1 MARIEVRIQL
11 QRALDIID
19 GILEPLN
26 EEINELRDE
35 VLFNKI
41 KSERSWERNVRRYDE
56 LQLRKYQTEL
66 IKNELLKVCYDEELF
81 EET

>member
-1 MARIEVRIQL
+1 M
-11 QRALDIID
+11 QRTLDIID
-19 GILEPLN
+19 SILEPLN

-41 KSERSWERNVRRYDE
+41 NSERSWERSVRRYDE